1 VNPKQT
7 KIVAFGACVMLALLA
22 ATWFFGVSP
31 QMKKAS
37 EHKAAAEAA
46 VQTTTTLQSTL
57 TSLQQKQGDLDK
69 ASGQYRQ
76 LARQFPEDFD
86 GTAWVTMVSNAAVR
100 TGVSLDTVTPA
111 IPTVSTPGA
120 APTDPNAAPAAVPV
134 PGAAVV
140 PADPSAM
147 LASSA
152 VTLNVTGSSPAIR
165 AFVKAIGLLDRPVLV
180 TSVNISTAEQG
191 STAEISGTTYLMR
204 TLPEPGSAEAQ
215 DQAAAEA
222 AAGDAA
228 VTETPVP

>member
-1 VNPKQT
+1 MNPKQT
-7 KIVAFGACVMLALLA
+7 KIVAFGACIMLALLA

-31 QMKKAS
+31 QMKKTS
-37 EHKAAAEAA
+37 EHKAATEAA

-86 GTAWVTMVSNAAVR
+86 GTAWVTMVANAAVR

-120 APTDPNAAPAAVPV
+120 APTDPNVAAVPV
-134 PGAAVV
+134 PGATVA

-180 TSVNISTAEQG
+180 TSVNISTAENG

-204 TLPEPGSAEAQ
+204 SLPEPGSAEAQ
-215 DQAAAEA
+215 DQAAAET
-222 AAGDAA
+222 AAGDPA
-228 VTETPVP
+228 VTETPAP

>member
-1 VNPKQT
+1 MNPKQT
-7 KIVAFGACVMLALLA
+7 KIVAFGACIMLALLA

-31 QMKKAS
+31 QMKKTS
-37 EHKAAAEAA
+37 EHKAATEAA

-57 TSLQQKQGDLDK
+57 ASLQQKQGDLDK

-86 GTAWVTMVSNAAVR
+86 GAAWVKMVANAAAS

-120 APTDPNAAPAAVPV
+120 TPADPNAPVAVPV

-152 VTLNVTGSSPAIR
+152 VTLNVTGSSPEIR

-180 TSVNISTAEQG
+180 TSVNISTAENGAQ
-191 STAEISGTTYLMR
+191 AEITGTTYLMR
-204 TLPEPGSAEAQ
+204 ALSEPGSAE
-215 DQAAAEA
+215 DQAATETA
-222 AAGDAA
+222 AP
-228 VTETPVP
+228 TETPAP